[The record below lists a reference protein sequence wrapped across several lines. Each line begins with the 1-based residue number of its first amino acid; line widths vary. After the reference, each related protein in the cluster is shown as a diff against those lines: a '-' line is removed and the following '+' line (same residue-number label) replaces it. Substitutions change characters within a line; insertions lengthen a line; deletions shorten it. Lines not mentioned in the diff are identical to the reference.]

1 MAALSSQSFA
11 GTAGPPPNTT
21 PVPINPAAGSPGSDT
36 IDRSQFGPNGCV
48 LRVITT
54 GTLSNITI
62 LDPGT
67 TPSSNPGTV
76 TALAAPAT
84 GARMLPIPLS
94 AINPATNVATV
105 TSSSQTGLTYE
116 LYRI

>member
-1 MAALSSQSFA
+1 MAALVSQSFTK
-11 GTAGPPPNTT
+11 GLT
-21 PVPINPAAGSPGSDT
+21 PVPISPAAGAPGSDT
-36 IDRSQFGPNGCV
+36 IAASQMGPNGCV

-54 GTLSNITI
+54 GTASNVSV
-62 LDPGT
+62 LDPGF
-67 TPSSNPGTV
+67 TPSANPGTV

-84 GARMLPIPLS
+84 GVRWLPVPLG
-94 AINPATNVATV
+94 AIDTATQNATV

>member
-1 MAALSSQSFA
+1 MAALTSQSIVQT
-11 GTAGPPPNTT
+11 GTT
-21 PVPINPAAGSPGSDT
+21 PAVITPAAGSPGSDT
-36 IDRSQFGPNGCV
+36 IASGQFGPTGCV

-54 GTLSNITI
+54 GTASNISV

-67 TPSSNPGTV
+67 TDLGNPGTV

-84 GARMLPIPLS
+84 GVRMLFIPLA
-94 AINPATNVATV
+94 AINMATGNATV

-116 LYRI
+116 LYRV